1 MPVGYFSGF
10 ARDGS
15 ADHPPPQGPRKG
27 ALKTVRRRGS
37 TRLKFDMVD
46 VQVSSVRTAS
56 TSNPEDSWLKTN
68 ITMENLGAEGETW
81 RGVAIA
87 MIVVCLL
94 LLGAIGVGVWY
105 FLRGRDSKRKKSKE
119 TRDVLV
125 FHNSAAHNPK
135 VVFHNS
141 AARDPKVVFHNSA
154 AHDPKDSRVKT
165 IKTGDDQFHNSA
177 APNLIEWEWRKR
189 MEVEVTLDPGTANC
203 YLGLSED
210 GREVRWTGIRER
222 LPENP
227 ERFDEYPGVL
237 GAMSDVTRGRYW
249 EVEVGDK
256 RSWEVGVA
264 RPSVRRLGQLAPSPE
279 EGFWVLS
286 LWDGKKLQA
295 LTGSETPLEITPIPR
310 TLGVYLDY
318 EKMEVSFFDAETTA
332 CIYTFQEKFSG
343 EVRPFF
349 SPGNS
354 DEEPMRIVP
363 ARQA

>member
-105 FLRGRDSKRKKSKE
+105 FLRGR
-119 TRDVLV
+119 VV
-125 FHNSAAHNPK
+125 FHNSAAHN
-135 VVFHNS
+135 
-141 AARDPKVVFHNSA
+141 PKVVFHNSA

-165 IKTGDDQFHNSA
+165 IKTGDDPEFHNSA

>member
-141 AARDPKVVFHNSA
+141 AA
-154 AHDPKDSRVKT
+154 HDPKDSRVKT
-165 IKTGDDQFHNSA
+165 IKTGDDPEFHNSA